1 MFYRQLQVSVS
12 TAPQIAMSVTPL
24 SNASTVQI
32 PQPSTTGSAY
42 PVPKAVIPAPIA
54 HTAPSALQDTIWYPM
69 VARSVQ
75 SVAVP
80 VPFQADTHARDA

>member
-1 MFYRQLQVSVS
+1 MFCRQLQVSAS
-12 TAPQIAMSVTPL
+12 TVPQTAMSVTPL
-24 SNASTVQI
+24 FNASTVQI
-32 PQPSTTGSAY
+32 PQPLTTGSAY

-54 HTAPSALQDTIWYPM
+54 HTAPFALQDTIWYPM